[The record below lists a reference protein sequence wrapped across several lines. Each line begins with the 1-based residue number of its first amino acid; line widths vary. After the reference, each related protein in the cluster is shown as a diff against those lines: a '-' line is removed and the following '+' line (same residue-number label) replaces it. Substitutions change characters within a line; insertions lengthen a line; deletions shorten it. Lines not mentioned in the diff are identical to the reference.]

1 MKKIIVIGV
10 VASNLLCGCSLFPS
24 PGEPVKKYTLVAE
37 GNESVTPLTSY
48 ATRPYQLAIDMPTLY
63 KPIDTTRI
71 AVKPQEQTIDYFADV
86 EWADRLNVLIQE
98 SLIYSLQNKK
108 AFRGVS
114 RPREGIHA
122 DYTLKIEVR
131 KFYIDQQLAPHPSTA
146 KVDYMVYLVKMPER
160 QIVASR
166 QFIYDQAILDYTM
179 DNIIKSLNAAHL
191 EGSKALMSWILQH
204 IRS

>member
-1 MKKIIVIGV
+1 MKNIMIIGA
-10 VASNLLCGCSLFPS
+10 VAANLLCGCSLFPS

-37 GNESVTPLTSY
+37 GNELVSSHPSY
-48 ATRPYQLAIDMPTLY
+48 ETRPYQLVIDMPTLY

-71 AVKPQEQTIDYFADV
+71 AVKPQVQTIDYFADV

-122 DYTLKIEVR
+122 DYAVKIEVR
-131 KFYIDQQLAPHPSTA
+131 KFYIDQQIAPQPSAA

-166 QFIYDQAILDYTM
+166 QFIHDQAILDYTM

-191 EGSKALMSWILQH
+191 EGSRALVSWILQH
-204 IRS
+204 IH

>member
-1 MKKIIVIGV
+1 MKKIMVLSTI
-10 VASNLLCGCSLFPS
+10 ASSLLGGCSLFPS
-24 PGEPVKKYTLVAE
+24 PGEPVKKYTLVTE
-37 GNESVTPLTSY
+37 GNELVSRLPSY
-48 ATRPYQLAIDMPTLY
+48 GTRPYQLVIDMPTLY

-86 EWADRLNVLIQE
+86 EWADRLNILIQE

-122 DYTLKIEVR
+122 DYALKIEVR
-131 KFYIDQQLAPHPSTA
+131 KFYIDQQTAPHPSAA

-179 DNIIKSLNAAHL
+179 DNIIKSLNTAHL
-191 EGSKALMSWILQH
+191 EGSKALVSWILEH
-204 IRS
+204 IH